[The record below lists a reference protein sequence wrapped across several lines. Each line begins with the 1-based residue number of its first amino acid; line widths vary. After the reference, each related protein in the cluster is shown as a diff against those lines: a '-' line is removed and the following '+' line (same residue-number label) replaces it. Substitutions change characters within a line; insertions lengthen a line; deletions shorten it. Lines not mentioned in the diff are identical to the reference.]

1 MTILTG
7 ARLNNKN
14 VSRYIVKDWNSR
26 QLTSLNHTDLNLK
39 MVATCFSCYSCGCNL
54 YFLQQHDKLFLNM
67 NICTTYSGMIRN
79 DPYFILF
86 EEIFQARRVFS
97 DVDGVCDS
105 KLNPS
110 VFILAYFQRSNYE
123 LCLVSVTL
131 K

>member
-1 MTILTG
+1 
-7 ARLNNKN
+7 
-14 VSRYIVKDWNSR
+14 
-26 QLTSLNHTDLNLK
+26 
-39 MVATCFSCYSCGCNL
+39 
-54 YFLQQHDKLFLNM
+54 M

-110 VFILAYFQRSNYE
+110 VFILASFQRSNYE
-123 LCLVSVTL
+123 LCLVSVTTF

>member
-1 MTILTG
+1 
-7 ARLNNKN
+7 
-14 VSRYIVKDWNSR
+14 
-26 QLTSLNHTDLNLK
+26 
-39 MVATCFSCYSCGCNL
+39 
-54 YFLQQHDKLFLNM
+54 M